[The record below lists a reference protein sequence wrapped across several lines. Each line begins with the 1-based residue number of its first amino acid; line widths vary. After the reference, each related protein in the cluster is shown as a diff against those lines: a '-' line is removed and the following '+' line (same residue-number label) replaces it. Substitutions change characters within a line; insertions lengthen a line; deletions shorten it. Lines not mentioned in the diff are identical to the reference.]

1 MFLQMSWVIARRA
14 ALAALTVLLVSVPAK
29 AQNPDGLLEAMT
41 GQEREAAGLNK
52 LSAEEQRYLEA
63 WLRQRLSVE
72 ESTQL
77 SNPTPSPMV
86 ASPDAEQSVGSAGS
100 DTSDAA
106 MEAEIER
113 RVAIEVEAAISKA
126 KEDEEAEE
134 AAREAALNEPFE
146 AEILGPFSGWSGKT
160 VFTLSNGQV
169 WRQRNGSDYR
179 HTAQGQT
186 VAVKKNF
193 MGYWTLTVLSSGRT
207 VGVRRID

>member
-41 GQEREAAGLNK
+41 RQEREAAGLNK

-63 WLRQRLSVE
+63 WLRQRLAVE

-77 SNPTPSPMV
+77 SNTTPSPM
-86 ASPDAEQSVGSAGS
+86 APSPDADRSVAVSGS

-134 AAREAALNEPFE
+134 AAREAVLNEPFE
-146 AEILGPFSGWSGKT
+146 AEIVGPFSGWSGKT

-169 WRQRNGSDYR
+169 WRQRNGSNYR